1 MDEFTTVNMSESTM
15 QDGLVVKCQS
25 CNTAMVDMG
34 DIPFRTGGTSGAAHI
49 FLGNWAELGEGV
61 LHLDAFVCQNCG
73 RVQLFADSRTRD
85 SLNG

>member
-1 MDEFTTVNMSESTM
+1 M
-15 QDGLVVKCQS
+15 KCQS

-34 DIPFRTGGTSGAAHI
+34 DIPFRTGGTNGAAHI